1 MATTRKTSLKK
12 TFIAILTIFIVLSFT
27 LISFI
32 ASFGIIKTGNTFAQS
47 MAEPFVRIAVSCV
60 DGDRFETLANVRNLN
75 DPYYEELRQQLF
87 NMNKQIK
94 ARFLYTMI
102 RDSQGKYRYIVD
114 GSVEPGSSDF
124 AYLGEE
130 EDVSDWDS
138 EIYEVFS
145 DGKLRSS
152 TIDSDEEWGS
162 VVSSY
167 IGIKNS
173 RGKIVGI
180 VGCDYGVESLLSTIK
195 TQSILVTIVGIILV
209 VCGFF
214 LVLFFTRR
222 IFGTIEKVTKAM
234 KNISD
239 GNADL
244 SARIEINRNNELS
257 SLAKNCNRLV
267 EKMENLV
274 SNLKSQTSVLSKTGS
289 ELYQEMTKHI
299 DKITNSTKDVEN
311 IDLSIKEQSQK
322 IELINDGV
330 SSVENQIETL
340 DSRIEEQSGA
350 IQNSSSAIEE
360 ISANITSVSESVKHI
375 MNEFNVLLKESD
387 YGRQVQDVVGE
398 QIEQISKQSQNLTEA
413 NQAISSIAE
422 QTNLLA
428 MNAAIEA
435 AHAGDLGKGFGVV
448 ADEIRSLA
456 ETSATQSSAIQK
468 LLGGISQ
475 AIENIVESSG
485 KSASSFE
492 LVGNKISVLSNQ
504 ILEVQNGMFEEE
516 TGVNN
521 ILQTMKTLDGTT
533 SDIREASKQ
542 MKQESYN
549 VFSEISNLKKLAQE
563 THSKSDKVSS
573 AMNEMQLQAENA
585 VNSSEEN
592 KNAADNVFNLITGFK
607 IS

>member
-1 MATTRKTSLKK
+1 MASTKKSSLKK
-12 TFIAILTIFIVLSFT
+12 RFIAVLTIFIVLSFT

-32 ASFGIIKTGNTFAQS
+32 ASFGILRTGETFAKS
-47 MAEPFVRIAVSCV
+47 LSEPFVKLAASYV
-60 DGDRFETLANVRNLN
+60 DGDKFEKLSQVRNLN

-87 NMNKQIK
+87 NMNKQVK

-114 GSVEPGSSDF
+114 GSVEPGTKDF
-124 AYLGEE
+124 SYLGEE

-138 EIYEVFS
+138 EIVKVFD
-145 DGKLRSS
+145 DGKLCSS
-152 TIDSDEEWGS
+152 SIDRDEEWGQ

-180 VGCDYGVESLLSTIK
+180 VGCDYGVEGLMQTIK
-195 TQSILVTIVGIILV
+195 SQSIKVTVIGIILV
-209 VCGFF
+209 ILGFL
-214 LVLFFTRR
+214 LVFWFNKR
-222 IFGTIEKVTKAM
+222 IFGTMEKVTNAM
-234 KNISD
+234 KNISE
-239 GNADL
+239 GSADL
-244 SARIEINRNNELS
+244 TARIEISGNNELS
-257 SLAKNCNRLV
+257 SLAKNCNRVV
-267 EKMENLV
+267 ESMDNLV
-274 SNLKSQTSVLSKTGS
+274 SHLKKETSVLSKTGND
-289 ELYQEMTKHI
+289 LYQEMSKHI
-299 DKITNSTKDVEN
+299 ENITNSTKDVEN
-311 IDLSIKEQSQK
+311 IDLSVKEQSQK
-322 IELINDGV
+322 IELINNGV

-340 DSRIEEQSGA
+340 DSRLEEQAGA

-375 MNEFNVLLKESD
+375 MSEFNVLLKESD
-387 YGRQVQDVVGE
+387 YGRQVQDTVSE

-448 ADEIRSLA
+448 ADEIRALA
-456 ETSATQSSAIQK
+456 ETSATQSSAIRE

-492 LVGNKISVLSNQ
+492 LVGNKISALNNQ
-504 ILEVQNGMFEEE
+504 ILEVQNGMVEEE

-533 SDIREASKQ
+533 SDIRDASKQ
-542 MKQESYN
+542 MKKDSST
-549 VFSEISNLKKLAQE
+549 VFSEISNLKELAQE

-573 AMNEMQLQAENA
+573 AMNEMNLQAKEA
-585 VNSSEEN
+585 VNSSEMN
-592 KNAADNVFNLITGFK
+592 KDAADNVFSLITGFK